1 MTLAALAVLLGVS
14 CTEMDK
20 PGDEGWTELG
30 GDRPVLFHS
39 SLATLATKSTLPDGT
54 FFGVFAFYQAGTPGN
69 SGTWSDARIP
79 NFLFNQ
85 QVQFQLPDTYT
96 YLPTRYWPSNDYNTL
111 TFWAYYPYT
120 AFESRTDRDTPDFL
134 VANSTDPYINT
145 SAGIPDILF
154 TSDGQDLMVSDRV
167 ENQTYTS
174 NTTNNGVVPLTFNH
188 VLSKID
194 VKAMKVDPGDFNYTV
209 ILKSVSFIGLYRT
222 ATLTLRSN
230 IWGWQDFSGARQ
242 EVWSVTPSPSPELS
256 SDNPTDLGSAILIP
270 QDLRSDDSRL
280 HVEYTVSYT
289 DNGTTHTYTQTREAY
304 LRDVFY
310 DEGRQKWT
318 KNTHYTL
325 ILQITPGNPIKFTVN
340 WSDWGDVH
348 NYTLSS

>member
-14 CTEMDK
+14 CTEIEK
-20 PGDEGWTELG
+20 PGDDGWTELG

-39 SLATLATKSTLPDGT
+39 SFGTHATKSEPLPNNT
-54 FFGVFAFYQAGTPGN
+54 SFGVFAFYQAGTPGN

-120 AFESRTDRDTPDFL
+120 PTPDFL
-134 VANSTDPYINT
+134 VANSTDHYINT
-145 SAGIPDILF
+145 SAGIPDIRF

-242 EVWSVTPSPSPELS
+242 EVWSFTPSPSPELS
-256 SDNPTDLGSAILIP
+256 SVNPTDLGSAILIP
-270 QDLRSDDSRL
+270 QDLKSNDSRL
-280 HVEYTVSYT
+280 HVEYSVEY
-289 DNGTTHTYTQTREAY
+289 DDGGTTHTYTQTREAY

-310 DEGRQKWT
+310 DEGRQEWT

-325 ILQITPGNPIKFTVN
+325 TLKITPGNPIQFTVS
-340 WSDWGDVH
+340 WDTWGADH
-348 NYTLSS
+348 NYILSS

>member
-1 MTLAALAVLLGVS
+1 MTLAALAVLLGIS

-20 PGDEGWTELG
+20 PGDDGWTELG

-39 SLATLATKSTLPDGT
+39 SFGTLATKSEPLPNNT
-54 FFGVFAFYQAGTPGN
+54 SFGVFAFYQPGSDGN
-69 SGTWSDARIP
+69 RGTWSDSRTP
-79 NFLFNQ
+79 DFLFNQ
-85 QVQFQLPDTYT
+85 QVRFQSPDYI
-96 YLPTRYWPSNDYNTL
+96 YSPTRYWPSNDYNTL

-120 AFESRTDRDTPDFL
+120 ATPDFL
-134 VANSTDPYINT
+134 VANSTDSYTNT
-145 SAGIPDILF
+145 SAGIPDIRF
-154 TSDGQDLMVSDRV
+154 TANGITDLMVSDRV

-188 VLSKID
+188 VLSLID
-194 VKAMKVDPGDFNYTV
+194 VKAEKVDSEDKYTV
-209 ILKSVSFIGLYRT
+209 TLESVSFKGLYSTAILKSSDW
-222 ATLTLRSN
+222 S
-230 IWGWQDFSGARQ
+230 WQSFSGTRQ
-242 EVWSVTPSPSPELS
+242 EVWSVVPALPRPELEH
-256 SDNPTDLGSAILIP
+256 DNPTSYGSLILIP